1 MISSNDMLVK
11 LSNENEETLF
21 KHHAAWFDI
30 NSEINSKTK
39 IVPESSEVRLRIRS
53 CTVLAVSI
61 IFREEG
67 TRHRDPLPTRNSSI
81 VFQNNICRSIEDAW
95 CHHGEFVTENASSCY
110 LSSLFPKPSWKWHC
124 PNHQCCPRCRIIC
137 HPWYVETNPH
147 FHRAIRP
154 SPCTDI
160 VRTMTEKTPSISI
173 CHNNTI
179 LGLFTVHRQFTG
191 CSLAL
196 CRRLRRRRLA
206 QAFFISIVSLQQPP
220 TYQKSFP
227 NRTTEHNPRTM
238 HTDLVFQKEPPTYGA
253 RATDVRTPPSGAS
266 DYHSK
271 A

>member
-1 MISSNDMLVK
+1 MLDV
-11 LSNENEETLF
+11 TM
-21 KHHAAWFDI
+21 
-30 NSEINSKTK
+30 
-39 IVPESSEVRLRIRS
+39 V
-53 CTVLAVSI
+53 
-61 IFREEG
+61 
-67 TRHRDPLPTRNSSI
+67 NSSPKMPLL
-81 VFQNNICRSIEDAW
+81 VN
-95 CHHGEFVTENASSCY
+95 

-196 CRRLRRRRLA
+196 CRRLRRRRRRRHLHQHRLA
-206 QAFFISIVSLQQPP
+206 RKNQGECENQHP
-220 TYQKSFP
+220 TYTCTK
-227 NRTTEHNPRTM
+227 NRS
-238 HTDLVFQKEPPTYGA
+238 L
-253 RATDVRTPPSGAS
+253 
-266 DYHSK
+266 
-271 A
+271 